1 MINNMNSS
9 NKDALTYFLS
19 KYSQDMNTTK
29 ELESIIAGLEGYE
42 TSNLDLVEALNIMK
56 DKSKEG
62 RVLVL
67 DPLDGQS

>member
-9 NKDALTYFLS
+9 NKDALTYFFS
-19 KYSQDMNTTK
+19 KYSKDMNTTN
-29 ELESIIAGLEGYE
+29 ELDSVLASLNAYE
-42 TSNLDLVEALNIMK
+42 KSDTDLFDALNIMK
-56 DKSKEG
+56 DKSNEG

>member
-9 NKDALTYFLS
+9 NKDALTYFFS
-19 KYSQDMNTTK
+19 KYSLEMNTTK